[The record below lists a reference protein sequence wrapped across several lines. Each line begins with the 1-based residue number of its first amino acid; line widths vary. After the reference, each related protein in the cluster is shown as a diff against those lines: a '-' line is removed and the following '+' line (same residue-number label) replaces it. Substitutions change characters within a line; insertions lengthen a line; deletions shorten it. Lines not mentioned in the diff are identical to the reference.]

1 MLHLR
6 SVLPRSGWSVGMA
19 ITIPVIAITVLPALV
34 ASGDATP
41 AEESAAPLTITP
53 APFPDPDSNGMRTDE
68 PDFPPVEDSHMFE
81 LNTHRAI
88 TNVAVRR
95 ADCTADS
102 YLKDQLRLTNGI
114 MTSTPTGQLAARI
127 EAGAEHEDTDYYSR
141 PLSHFFDPI
150 SHAGLNDWASGMN
163 SLQWAY
169 NGGGNQY
176 DWQDARLA
184 FYRALTQPTRNQRL
198 TEMSSVFFDLGH
210 VVHLVEDLAQ
220 PQHTRNDAHYV
231 GAEFEEY
238 CNTNYR
244 TPTQINSLPSQGI
257 PSFGSVTS
265 PIGGIPGEFAAFWD
279 TGQYTGQ
286 AGFTSFAGA
295 PGLAEYSNAYFI
307 TDDTMFGNTRIA
319 VLPRAGAGP
328 LTVRLTSAIENWSTS
343 ANHRY
348 PHPHI
353 RNTNVA
359 SFFPPAT
366 TSVTLQREGV
376 GLAGAVHYVDL
387 QVRNGAGAVV
397 HTTPNLFLINDD
409 NEIGFDNVT
418 HQSYAELLLP
428 KAVSYA
434 AGMINYFFRAKIGLQ
449 DPTTSWNADEDKN
462 EIKITNDSSETFG
475 PGGSWELYYDNASG
489 TRTRVNDFDTSA
501 YTSLAPGAN
510 FTAKFPEMLCDGG
523 WEFTLVFK
531 GKIGNE
537 NDAVTGRTFY
547 TAPEIWEGVY
557 DVPSGDPKCFGV
569 TGDCIAIFERPTPAG
584 YDIVGYLQ
592 FVGASDLFPVS
603 GTCDNNEL
611 LFGNGGECGWL
622 LSGTVSGA
630 TLTNG
635 ETCCWYCPLNPPPKG
650 PWFCGTVNGLERTQ

>member
-1 MLHLR
+1 MLPLR
-6 SVLPRSGWSVGMA
+6 NLLLRSGWKLRTA
-19 ITIPVIAITVLPALV
+19 TALPLIALALLPALV
-34 ASGDATP
+34 ASGNAAPAT
-41 AEESAAPLTITP
+41 ESGAPLTITP
-53 APFPDPDSNGMRTDE
+53 APFPAPLPVAQSKNE
-68 PDFPPVEDSHMFE
+68 PDLPPPDPMHFE
-81 LNTHRAI
+81 LATHRAI

-95 ADCTADS
+95 TDCTADS
-102 YLKDQLRLTNGI
+102 YLKEQLLLTSGI
-114 MTSTPTGQLAARI
+114 FTSTPNGLLTARI
-127 EAGAEHEDTDYYSR
+127 ETGAEHEDTDYYSR

-150 SHAGLNDWASGMN
+150 SHAGLNDWASGTN

-169 NGGGNQY
+169 NGSGNQY
-176 DWQDARLA
+176 DWQDARTA
-184 FYRALTQPTRNQRL
+184 FYRSLTQPTRNQRL
-198 TEMSSVFFDLGH
+198 TEMANTFFDLGH

-231 GAEFEEY
+231 GAEIEAY
-238 CNTNYR
+238 CNANYG
-244 TPTQINSLPSQGI
+244 TPASISALPSQGI
-257 PSFGSVTS
+257 PSFGAVTS
-265 PIGGIPGEFAAFWD
+265 PVGGIPGEFAAFWD

-307 TDDTMFGNTRIA
+307 TDDTMFGTTNTA
-319 VLPRAGAGP
+319 VLPRTGAPP
-328 LTVRLTSAIENWSTS
+328 LTVRLTTALENWSTS

-359 SFFPPAT
+359 SFFPATT

-376 GLAGAVHYVDL
+376 DLAGAVHYVDL
-387 QVRNGAGAVV
+387 VVRNGAGAVV
-397 HTTPNLFLINDD
+397 HTTPSLFLINGD

-418 HQSYAELLLP
+418 HESYAQMLLP

-449 DPTTSWNADEDKN
+449 NPTTTWNAAEDKN
-462 EIKITNDSSETFG
+462 EIQITNDSNEEFG
-475 PGGSWELYYDNASG
+475 PGTWELYYDDANG
-489 TRTRVNDFDTSA
+489 NRTRENNLDTSA
-501 YTSLAPGAN
+501 YSSLAPGAS
-510 FTAKFPEMLCDGG
+510 FTAKFPELLCDGG
-523 WEFTLVFK
+523 YAFTLVFK

-547 TAPEIWEGVY
+547 TAQETWVGTY
-557 DVPSGDPKCFGV
+557 DVPSGDPLCVGV
-569 TGDCIAIFERPTPAG
+569 TGQCIAIFDRPTPAG

-603 GTCDNNEL
+603 GTCNSNQL
-611 LFGNGGECGWL
+611 LFGFGGECGWL

-630 TLTNG
+630 TLTSAQ
-635 ETCCWYCPLNPPPKG
+635 TCCWYCPLNPPPGG
-650 PWFCGTVNGLERTQ
+650 PWFCGTVIGLERTQ